1 MSRGRNRKGRGQN
14 RPAAQGGQNQAAQ
27 NSVEHQGARP
37 LESKDAEIADVA
49 LPDLI
54 IDHQPEEFWQGEVD
68 EKQLLLL
75 MGDWRKGRTT
85 RNIWQALS
93 DGYVLLF
100 SLAVV
105 LAMLVSLIIQ
115 AQGQAATC
123 SATGCRTAR
132 ELLPWAALAGVL
144 AFAMMAAR
152 IFGPVL
158 ASAAEGFWLLD
169 SPINRSRVLVNR
181 LWVAIAA
188 AFVGGAAIGA
198 LMSALTGSSGQA
210 IIAWTVATG
219 FAACGVVAF
228 AAAQQGAERVWT
240 VKLVGGLA
248 GLAGLCALLAVVG
261 SASGWFHLEITTSV
275 ALQSAWGVAA
285 GGVLLLIVSGVLA
298 RMRLNRIRRARLMSG
313 GSLAA
318 GMQGAAF
325 ALDFALMRDILQERD
340 AVERGQVR
348 PTRGRGLGLQT
359 LVWRDVQRLI
369 RFPRPLLA
377 LAVTAVVPYAV
388 EALGMGRFSSTI
400 SALVLVAALIPFFTT
415 LRVLS
420 RTKGLMR
427 CLPFTTSQVRTS
439 ASVVPGVLAGLWAI
453 AVVSA
458 FHGVGSASHTPW
470 IQAVMLAVITAAAG
484 YIGAIRWVSA
494 KSADY
499 SAPMVA
505 TQMGAMP
512 PGLMFNLVR
521 GLDMVAL
528 ITIWIVLGLSP
539 WISVVVAVIAYAILR
554 MGGINQE
561 ELLEKQKEAQAE
573 MARTRR
579 GGSGGA
585 GGSSGTKVV
594 TRKRR

>member
-1 MSRGRNRKGRGQN
+1 MSRGRNRNRKFKNQN
-14 RPAAQGGQNQAAQ
+14 RRQNQDGQKGQPGQSQAKAAEP
-27 NSVEHQGARP
+27 V
-37 LESKDAEIADVA
+37 KV
-49 LPDLI
+49 PDPELI
-54 IDHQPEEFWQGEVD
+54 IDHEPEEFWAGEVD

-85 RNIWQALS
+85 RNIWQALG
-93 DGYVLLF
+93 DAYVMLF
-100 SLAVV
+100 SLAVI
-105 LAMLVSLIIQ
+105 LAMLISLIVQ
-115 AQGQAATC
+115 AQGQASTC

-144 AFAMMAAR
+144 AFAVAAAR

-169 SPINRSRVLVNR
+169 SPINRSRVLVKR
-181 LWVAIAA
+181 LWTAVAV

-198 LMSALTGSSGQA
+198 LISALTGSGGAA
-210 IIAWTVATG
+210 IIAWTLATG
-219 FAACGVVAF
+219 LASSGVVAF
-228 AAAQQGAERVWT
+228 AAAQQGVERVWT
-240 VKLVGGLA
+240 VKLVGGIA
-248 GLAGLCALLAVVG
+248 GLAGLAALLAVVG
-261 SASGWFHLEITTSV
+261 SATGWFQLEITTSV
-275 ALQSAWGVAA
+275 AISSAWTVAIA
-285 GGVLLLIVSGVLA
+285 GILLLVISGILA

-313 GSLAA
+313 GSLAS

-359 LVWRDVQRLI
+359 LVWRDVQRLL
-369 RFPRPLLA
+369 RFPKPLLT

-400 SALVLVAALIPFFTT
+400 SALVLVAALVPFFTT

-427 CLPFTTSQVRTS
+427 CLPFTTSQVRTA
-439 ASVVPGVLAGLWAI
+439 ASVVPGVLAGIWAI
-453 AVVSA
+453 AVVPA
-458 FHGVGSASHTPW
+458 FHGVGSGSHTPW
-470 IQAVMLAVITAAAG
+470 VQAVMLAFVTAAAG

-539 WISVVVAVIAYAILR
+539 WISVVLAVIAFAVLR

-561 ELLEKQKEAQAE
+561 EMQQMQKDAQAQLKAE
-573 MARTRR
+573 RE
-579 GGSGGA
+579 GGA
-585 GGSSGTKVV
+585 RKPAERKVV
-594 TRKRR
+594 TRKK

>member
-1 MSRGRNRKGRGQN
+1 MSRGRNRKFKNQN
-14 RPAAQGGQNQAAQ
+14 RRQNQPEAAAQATPKAP
-27 NSVEHQGARP
+27 EP
-37 LESKDAEIADVA
+37 ADV
-49 LPDLI
+49 PDPELV
-54 IDHQPEEFWQGEVD
+54 IDERPEDFWAGEVD
-68 EKQLLLL
+68 EKQLQLL

-93 DGYVLLF
+93 DAYVMIF
-100 SLAVV
+100 SLLVIV
-105 LAMLVSLIIQ
+105 AMLVSLIIQ
-115 AQGQAATC
+115 AQGQASTC
-123 SATGCRTAR
+123 SAAGCRTAR

-144 AFAMMAAR
+144 AFAVAAAR

-169 SPINRSRVLVNR
+169 APIRRSRILVKR
-181 LWVAIAA
+181 LWVAVGAG
-188 AFVGGAAIGA
+188 FLGGAAIGA
-198 LMSALTGSSGQA
+198 LVSALTGSAGLA
-210 IIAWTVATG
+210 IVAWTAATG
-219 FAACGVVAF
+219 LAAAGVVAF
-228 AAAQQGAERVWT
+228 AAAQQGVERVWT
-240 VKLVGGLA
+240 VKLVGGIA
-248 GLAGLCALLAVVG
+248 GLAGLGALLAVVG
-261 SASGWFHLEITTSV
+261 SATGWFHLDITTSV
-275 ALQSAWGVAA
+275 AVASAWSVAA
-285 GGVLLLIVSGVLA
+285 GGVLLLVVSAVLA

-340 AVERGQVR
+340 AVERGQVH

-359 LVWRDVQRLI
+359 LIWRDVQRLI
-369 RFPRPLLA
+369 RFPKPLIT

-400 SALVLVAALIPFFTT
+400 SALVLVAALVPFFTS

-427 CLPFTTSQVRTS
+427 CLPFSTSQVRTA
-439 ASVVPGVLAGLWAI
+439 ASVVPGVLAGIWAI
-453 AVVSA
+453 AVVPA

-470 IQAVMLAVITAAAG
+470 VQAVMLALITAAAG

-539 WISVVVAVIAYAILR
+539 WFSIVAAVIAYAILR
-554 MGGINQE
+554 MGGIDQQE
-561 ELLEKQKEAQAE
+561 MQQMQKDARRELEESRHGKPADK
-573 MARTRR
+573 
-579 GGSGGA
+579 
-585 GGSSGTKVV
+585 KVV
-594 TRKRR
+594 TRRR

>member
-1 MSRGRNRKGRGQN
+1 MSRGRNRKFKNQN
-14 RPAAQGGQNQAAQ
+14 RRQNQPEAAAQATPKAP
-27 NSVEHQGARP
+27 EP
-37 LESKDAEIADVA
+37 ADV
-49 LPDLI
+49 PDPELV
-54 IDHQPEEFWQGEVD
+54 IDERPEDFWAGEVD
-68 EKQLLLL
+68 EKQLQLL

-93 DGYVLLF
+93 DAYVMIF
-100 SLAVV
+100 SLLVIV
-105 LAMLVSLIIQ
+105 AMLVSLIIQ
-115 AQGQAATC
+115 AQGQASTC
-123 SATGCRTAR
+123 SAAGCRTAR

-144 AFAMMAAR
+144 AFAVAAAR

-169 SPINRSRVLVNR
+169 APIRRSRILVKR
-181 LWVAIAA
+181 LWVAVGAG
-188 AFVGGAAIGA
+188 FLGGAAIGA
-198 LMSALTGSSGQA
+198 LVSALTGSAGLA
-210 IIAWTVATG
+210 IVAWTAATG
-219 FAACGVVAF
+219 LAAAGVVAF
-228 AAAQQGAERVWT
+228 AAAQQGVERVWT
-240 VKLVGGLA
+240 VKLVGGIA
-248 GLAGLCALLAVVG
+248 GLAGLGALLAVVG
-261 SASGWFHLEITTSV
+261 SATGWFHLDITTSV
-275 ALQSAWGVAA
+275 AVASAWSVAA
-285 GGVLLLIVSGVLA
+285 GGVLLLVVSAVLA

-340 AVERGQVR
+340 AVERGQVH

-359 LVWRDVQRLI
+359 LIWRDVQRLI
-369 RFPRPLLA
+369 RFPKPLIT

-400 SALVLVAALIPFFTT
+400 SALVLVAALVPFFTS

-427 CLPFTTSQVRTS
+427 CLPFSTSQVRTA
-439 ASVVPGVLAGLWAI
+439 ASVVPGVLAGIWAI
-453 AVVSA
+453 AVVPA

-470 IQAVMLAVITAAAG
+470 VQAVMLALITAAAG

-539 WISVVVAVIAYAILR
+539 WFSIVAAVIAYAILR
-554 MGGINQE
+554 MGGIDQQE
-561 ELLEKQKEAQAE
+561 MQQMQKDARRELAE
-573 MARTRR
+573 SRHGKPADK
-579 GGSGGA
+579 
-585 GGSSGTKVV
+585 KVV
-594 TRKRR
+594 TRRR

>member
-1 MSRGRNRKGRGQN
+1 MSRGRNRRFKSQN
-14 RPAAQGGQNQAAQ
+14 RRQSQTGQKGQAEPSSQGQPKAPEP
-27 NSVEHQGARP
+27 V
-37 LESKDAEIADVA
+37 DVA
-49 LPDLI
+49 DPELI
-54 IDHQPEEFWQGEVD
+54 IDHEPEEFWAGEVN

-85 RNIWQALS
+85 RNIWQALG
-93 DGYVLLF
+93 DAYVMLF
-100 SLAVV
+100 SLAVI
-105 LAMLVSLIIQ
+105 LAMLISLIVQ
-115 AQGQAATC
+115 AQGQASTC
-123 SATGCRTAR
+123 SAAGCRTAR

-144 AFAMMAAR
+144 AFAVGAAR

-169 SPINRSRVLVNR
+169 SPINRSRVLVRR
-181 LWVAIAA
+181 LWVAVAA
-188 AFVGGAAIGA
+188 GFVGGAAVGA
-198 LMSALTGSSGQA
+198 LISALTGSAGTA
-210 IIAWTVATG
+210 IIAWTLATG
-219 FAACGVVAF
+219 LAAAGVVAF
-228 AAAQQGAERVWT
+228 AAAQQGVERVWT
-240 VKLVGGLA
+240 VKLVGAIAGLA
-248 GLAGLCALLAVVG
+248 GLAALLAVVG
-261 SASGWFHLEITTSV
+261 SATGWFHLEITSSV
-275 ALQSAWGVAA
+275 AVSSAWTVAIA
-285 GGVLLLIVSGVLA
+285 GALLLVVSGILA
-298 RMRLNRIRRARLMSG
+298 RLRLNRIRRARLMSG
-313 GSLAA
+313 GSLAS

-359 LVWRDVQRLI
+359 LVWRDVQRLL
-369 RFPRPLLA
+369 RFPRPLFT

-400 SALVLVAALIPFFTT
+400 SALVLVAALVPFFTT

-427 CLPFTTSQVRTS
+427 CLPFTTSQVRTA

-453 AVVSA
+453 GVAPA
-458 FHGVGSASHTPW
+458 FHGVGSGSHTPW
-470 IQAVMLAVITAAAG
+470 GQAVMLAFITAAAG

-539 WISVVVAVIAYAILR
+539 WISVALAVIAFAVLR

-561 ELLEKQKEAQAE
+561 EMLERQEEAKAE
-573 MARTRR
+573 LKAEREGG
-579 GGSGGA
+579 GGS
-585 GGSSGTKVV
+585 TDRKVV
-594 TRKRR
+594 TRRR

>member
-1 MSRGRNRKGRGQN
+1 MSRGRNRKFKNQN
-14 RPAAQGGQNQAAQ
+14 RRQNQPEAAAQATPKAP
-27 NSVEHQGARP
+27 EP
-37 LESKDAEIADVA
+37 ADV
-49 LPDLI
+49 PDPELV
-54 IDHQPEEFWQGEVD
+54 IDERPEDFWAGEVD
-68 EKQLLLL
+68 EKQLQLL

-93 DGYVLLF
+93 DAYVMIF
-100 SLAVV
+100 SLLVIV
-105 LAMLVSLIIQ
+105 AMLVSLIIQ
-115 AQGQAATC
+115 AQGQASTC
-123 SATGCRTAR
+123 SAAGCRTAR

-144 AFAMMAAR
+144 AFAVAAAR

-169 SPINRSRVLVNR
+169 APIRRSRILVKR
-181 LWVAIAA
+181 LWVAVGAG
-188 AFVGGAAIGA
+188 FLGGAAIGA
-198 LMSALTGSSGQA
+198 LVSALTGSAGLA
-210 IIAWTVATG
+210 IVAWTAATG
-219 FAACGVVAF
+219 LAAAGVVAF
-228 AAAQQGAERVWT
+228 AAAQQGVERVWT
-240 VKLVGGLA
+240 VKLVGGIA
-248 GLAGLCALLAVVG
+248 GLAGLGALLAVVG
-261 SASGWFHLEITTSV
+261 SATGWFHLDITTSV
-275 ALQSAWGVAA
+275 AVASALSVAA
-285 GGVLLLIVSGVLA
+285 GGVLLLVVSAVLA

-340 AVERGQVR
+340 AVERGQVH

-359 LVWRDVQRLI
+359 LIWRDVQRLI
-369 RFPRPLLA
+369 RFPKPLIT

-400 SALVLVAALIPFFTT
+400 SALVLVAALVPFFTS

-427 CLPFTTSQVRTS
+427 CLPFSTSQVRTA
-439 ASVVPGVLAGLWAI
+439 ASVVPGVLAGIWAI
-453 AVVSA
+453 AVVPA

-470 IQAVMLAVITAAAG
+470 VQAVMLALITAAAG

-539 WISVVVAVIAYAILR
+539 WFSIVAAVIAYAILR
-554 MGGINQE
+554 MGGIDQQE
-561 ELLEKQKEAQAE
+561 MQQMQKDARRELEESRHGKPADK
-573 MARTRR
+573 
-579 GGSGGA
+579 
-585 GGSSGTKVV
+585 KVV
-594 TRKRR
+594 TRRR

>member
-1 MSRGRNRKGRGQN
+1 MSRGRNRKFKNQN
-14 RPAAQGGQNQAAQ
+14 RRQNQPEAAAQATPKAP
-27 NSVEHQGARP
+27 EP
-37 LESKDAEIADVA
+37 ADV
-49 LPDLI
+49 PDPELV
-54 IDHQPEEFWQGEVD
+54 IDERPEDFWAGEVD
-68 EKQLLLL
+68 EKQLQLL

-93 DGYVLLF
+93 DAYVMIF
-100 SLAVV
+100 SLLVIV
-105 LAMLVSLIIQ
+105 AMLVSLIIQ
-115 AQGQAATC
+115 AQGQASTC
-123 SATGCRTAR
+123 SAAGCRTAR

-144 AFAMMAAR
+144 AFAVAAAR

-169 SPINRSRVLVNR
+169 APIRRSRILVKR
-181 LWVAIAA
+181 LWVAVGAG
-188 AFVGGAAIGA
+188 FLGGAAIGA
-198 LMSALTGSSGQA
+198 LVSALTGSAGLA
-210 IIAWTVATG
+210 IVAWTAATG
-219 FAACGVVAF
+219 LAAAGVVAF
-228 AAAQQGAERVWT
+228 AAAQQGVERVWT
-240 VKLVGGLA
+240 VKLVGGIA
-248 GLAGLCALLAVVG
+248 GLAGLGALLAVVG
-261 SASGWFHLEITTSV
+261 SATGWFHLDITTSV
-275 ALQSAWGVAA
+275 AVASAWSVAA
-285 GGVLLLIVSGVLA
+285 GGVLLLVVSAVLA

-340 AVERGQVR
+340 AVERGQVH

-359 LVWRDVQRLI
+359 LIWRDVQRLI
-369 RFPRPLLA
+369 RFPKPLIT

-400 SALVLVAALIPFFTT
+400 SALVLVAALVPFFTS

-427 CLPFTTSQVRTS
+427 CLPFSTSQVRTA
-439 ASVVPGVLAGLWAI
+439 ASVVPGVLAGIWAI
-453 AVVSA
+453 AVVPA

-470 IQAVMLAVITAAAG
+470 VQAVMLALITAAAG

-505 TQMGAMP
+505 TQMSAMP

-539 WISVVVAVIAYAILR
+539 WFSIVAAVIAYAILR
-554 MGGINQE
+554 MGGIDQQE
-561 ELLEKQKEAQAE
+561 MQQMQKDARRELEESRHGKPADK
-573 MARTRR
+573 
-579 GGSGGA
+579 
-585 GGSSGTKVV
+585 KVV
-594 TRKRR
+594 TRRR